1 MSNNVKI
8 AVIGGDL
15 RQLVVAKLFAENGI
29 ETAVFGFDLY
39 TGEFPPVTKCM
50 TAADAAY
57 GSSAIILPLPCSTDK
72 VHLNTPLHNGKVPLD
87 EFMRNIT
94 ADQVVCAGMYSSD
107 RPNTFDYYARE
118 ELQILN
124 AIPTAEGAIAIALDE
139 MPITLHGARAVIL
152 GFGRC
157 GKALAER
164 LKGLGSHVTVVAR
177 KESDLALCE
186 SYSYNAVSFR
196 NLISAVSNADV
207 IFNTVPALILNEPML
222 KHIDKHTLIIDLAA
236 RPGGVDF
243 EAAKRLGLTVNWAL
257 SLPGKV
263 APITAGNIIFKTVC
277 NILKQ
282 EGVL

>member
-1 MSNNVKI
+1 VSNSVKI

-15 RQLVVAKLFAENGI
+15 RQLVVAKLFAENDI

-57 GSSAIILPLPCSTDK
+57 GSTAIILPLPCTTDNA
-72 VHLNTPLHNGKVPLD
+72 HLNTPFHNGKVLLD
-87 EFMRNIT
+87 DLMRSIT
-94 ADQVVCAGMYSSD
+94 ADQIVCAGMYASD

-139 MPITLHGARAVIL
+139 LPITLHGARAVIL

-196 NLISAVSNADV
+196 CLSNAVSNADV

-222 KHIDKHTLIIDLAA
+222 KHIDKHTLIIDLAS

-243 EAAKRLGLTVNWAL
+243 EAAKRLGLNVNWAL

-263 APITAGNIIFKTVC
+263 APITAGKIIYKTVC

>member
-15 RQLVVAKLFAENGI
+15 RQLVVAKLFAENDI

-57 GSSAIILPLPCSTDK
+57 GSSAIILPLPFSTDK
-72 VHLNTPLHNGKVPLD
+72 VHLNTPLHNGKIPLD
-87 EFMRNIT
+87 SFMRNIT
-94 ADQVVCAGMYSSD
+94 ADQIVCAGMFTPD
-107 RPNTFDYYARE
+107 RPNTFDYYERE

-139 MPITLHGARAVIL
+139 MPVTLHGARAVIL

-164 LKGLGSHVTVVAR
+164 LRGLGCCVTVVAR
-177 KESDLALCE
+177 KESDLAQCE
-186 SYSYNAVSFR
+186 SHSYNAVSFR
-196 NLISAVSNADV
+196 HLSDAVSNADV
-207 IFNTVPALILNEPML
+207 IFNTVPAMILNEPML
-222 KHIDKHTLIIDLAA
+222 KHVDKHTLIVDLAS

-243 EAAKRLGLTVNWAL
+243 EAAKRLGLNVNWAL

-263 APITAGNIIFKTVC
+263 APITAGKIIYKTVC